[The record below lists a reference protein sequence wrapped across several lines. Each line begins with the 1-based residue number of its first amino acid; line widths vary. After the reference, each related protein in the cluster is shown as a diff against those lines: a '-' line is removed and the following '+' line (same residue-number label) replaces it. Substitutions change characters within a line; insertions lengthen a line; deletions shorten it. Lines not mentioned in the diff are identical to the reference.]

1 MDRGCLYPRL
11 CCHATDDW
19 QVFGTL
25 FNLTG
30 TVVAFVLLG
39 IVLVLV
45 ELASS
50 IMTEFEASRS
60 PALLATVMAGWL

>member
-1 MDRGCLYPRL
+1 M
-11 CCHATDDW
+11 
-19 QVFGTL
+19 
-25 FNLTG
+25 
-30 TVVAFVLLG
+30 AFVLLG